1 MTIRFGW
8 LRETVLMWVSGTGVC
23 LVLLACGGG
32 GGGTGVGNTSP
43 SPFPPSIV
51 SFLPGKGALTAGQG
65 TTLTAVYTNAT
76 SATVDQGVG
85 AVQSGVPV
93 KVSPEASTNYTLTA
107 LGQGASATATLT
119 LTVVPPPAISSFS
132 ASTQDV
138 LAGGTTQLTPQF
150 SGGAGTI
157 DQGIGAVIS
166 GVPVTTS
173 ALNGATTFTLTVTNA
188 AGDSVQ
194 LALPVAIHDR
204 VTFLAG
210 SGGTLVGSTLQDL
223 TPGTSCTA
231 VTAVPATG
239 YAFSLWTG
247 TNGFA
252 STSSNPLIV
261 ASVNSSQAITAKFTT
276 AICVLTYVAG
286 ANGSLTGSTVQSV
299 AYGGSGTAVTAVPSP
314 GYHFVQWSDGSTV
327 NPRTDTS
334 VTANVSVTATFAI
347 NTLTLAYAAG
357 ANGTL
362 TGTSSQ
368 IVSYLASGTA
378 VTAVP
383 SPGYHFVQWS
393 DGSTVNPRTDTSVTA
408 NVSVTATFAINTFTI
423 SFQAGPNGTVG
434 APTSQVVNY
443 GGNTTLIAALP
454 SSGYTFLNWTGTN
467 GFVMTTTNPVNVTN
481 VTSDMTVTANFTNL
495 NVVNFMA
502 GSGGT
507 LTGTASQSVANGGS
521 ATSVTAVP
529 NANYGFLNWTGTGG
543 FITTASNPLTVFNVT
558 GNMTLTANFLHVPII
573 NYFATSSTTIGKGQ
587 TGVLNWSPISFAT
600 SASIDQGV
608 GSVSTGSSYALVTPT
623 VTTTYTLTATN
634 SAGSSSSQT
643 TITVVPAPVITS
655 FTATP
660 SAVVP
665 GQPTTLAWTVTG
677 TGPFTYSLNQGI
689 GTVTGNS
696 VNVTPPTGAIVYTLT
711 VSAYGVVQANVT
723 VLSGAP
729 ATLSY
734 TPSTL
739 VYSKNVAITPVS
751 PASTGGTITSYW
763 SSPSLPSGLSVDPNT
778 GIISGTPTGI
788 AALASYTITGDN
800 VYGSVH
806 TTVNVTVNDTPPSVT
821 YGSGP
826 FSYKVGS
833 TVTLSPTNTGGAV
846 TGWSISPSLPA
857 GLTFNTSNGQIT
869 GIPSAITASQSYTV
883 TATNSGGSSSPVL
896 VIATSQTPPVIA
908 YGSPSYTSYVGVSIR
923 TIAPTNTGDPATWA
937 IYPSLPQN
945 LIFDSGSGQISG
957 TPSGL
962 SSGTLYTV
970 EATNLA
976 GSSQATF
983 TLSVS
988 VPAPVITTQPF
999 GQILSIGAVP
1009 TFAVAATGTGTLTY
1023 QWYCNGYSIGGAN
1036 NITYVAPSFQATD
1049 DGKIYTVM
1057 VSDTYGNTTTSVPAV
1072 TSLLHDLPTWLAA
1085 NPNIAAAILWQFQAE
1100 TSNVYQAPA
1109 STDKIAWSQWSA
1121 SQQSDLVTAYQNAAA
1136 WYSAGCPAVTMTP
1149 GSSTP
1154 NDQPLNNNPGVTS
1167 DTASANLWVDPTY
1180 MWNLYVANVG
1190 FALMLETSN
1199 QLPWSMTTYTPDQL
1213 RWILDSSTMGWYL
1226 ENWNQFAIGTYDE
1239 AGFPTLRANNRPRT
1253 DFADP
1258 RWTYLWLRNSGII
1271 GSTRL
1276 NSIVSMLDWMRH
1288 DLWHFF
1294 GADEFGNDQAIW
1306 QYRGYA
1312 PLSKIINGTI
1322 DANNPSYGVQH
1333 WTAGCHG
1340 STGFMHT
1347 LMRTLNIPVQPVW
1360 VCGHEMPYFM
1370 SEDLYMDHGDDPYN
1384 LNVTSSTAPSL
1395 DLLISSATWRSRF
1408 TSDETVNILDDND
1421 PALAFVGYTAVN
1433 FPRN

>member
-1 MTIRFGW
+1 LTIRFGW

-368 IVSYLASGTA
+368 IVSYLASGTAVTAVPNPGYHFVQWSDGSTVNPRTDTSVTANVSVTATFAINTLTLAYAAGANGTLTGTSSQIVSYLASGTAVTAVPNPGYHFVQWSDGSTVNPRTDTSVTANVSVTATFAINALTLAYAAGANGTLTGTSSQIVNYLASGTA

-1009 TFAVAATGTGTLTY
+1009 TFAVAATGTGTLT
-1023 QWYCNGYSIGGAN
+1023 S
-1036 NITYVAPSFQATD
+1036 
-1049 DGKIYTVM
+1049 
-1057 VSDTYGNTTTSVPAV
+1057 SVQKF
-1072 TSLLHDLPTWLAA
+1072 L
-1085 NPNIAAAILWQFQAE
+1085 
-1100 TSNVYQAPA
+1100 
-1109 STDKIAWSQWSA
+1109 
-1121 SQQSDLVTAYQNAAA
+1121 
-1136 WYSAGCPAVTMTP
+1136 
-1149 GSSTP
+1149 
-1154 NDQPLNNNPGVTS
+1154 
-1167 DTASANLWVDPTY
+1167 
-1180 MWNLYVANVG
+1180 
-1190 FALMLETSN
+1190 
-1199 QLPWSMTTYTPDQL
+1199 
-1213 RWILDSSTMGWYL
+1213 
-1226 ENWNQFAIGTYDE
+1226 
-1239 AGFPTLRANNRPRT
+1239 
-1253 DFADP
+1253 
-1258 RWTYLWLRNSGII
+1258 
-1271 GSTRL
+1271 
-1276 NSIVSMLDWMRH
+1276 
-1288 DLWHFF
+1288 
-1294 GADEFGNDQAIW
+1294 
-1306 QYRGYA
+1306 
-1312 PLSKIINGTI
+1312 
-1322 DANNPSYGVQH
+1322 
-1333 WTAGCHG
+1333 
-1340 STGFMHT
+1340 
-1347 LMRTLNIPVQPVW
+1347 
-1360 VCGHEMPYFM
+1360 
-1370 SEDLYMDHGDDPYN
+1370 
-1384 LNVTSSTAPSL
+1384 
-1395 DLLISSATWRSRF
+1395 
-1408 TSDETVNILDDND
+1408 
-1421 PALAFVGYTAVN
+1421 
-1433 FPRN
+1433 

>member
-1 MTIRFGW
+1 
-8 LRETVLMWVSGTGVC
+8 
-23 LVLLACGGG
+23 
-32 GGGTGVGNTSP
+32 
-43 SPFPPSIV
+43 
-51 SFLPGKGALTAGQG
+51 
-65 TTLTAVYTNAT
+65 
-76 SATVDQGVG
+76 
-85 AVQSGVPV
+85 
-93 KVSPEASTNYTLTA
+93 
-107 LGQGASATATLT
+107 
-119 LTVVPPPAISSFS
+119 
-132 ASTQDV
+132 
-138 LAGGTTQLTPQF
+138 
-150 SGGAGTI
+150 
-157 DQGIGAVIS
+157 
-166 GVPVTTS
+166 
-173 ALNGATTFTLTVTNA
+173 
-188 AGDSVQ
+188 
-194 LALPVAIHDR
+194 
-204 VTFLAG
+204 
-210 SGGTLVGSTLQDL
+210 
-223 TPGTSCTA
+223 
-231 VTAVPATG
+231 
-239 YAFSLWTG
+239 
-247 TNGFA
+247 
-252 STSSNPLIV
+252 
-261 ASVNSSQAITAKFTT
+261 VN
-276 AICVLTYVAG
+276 
-286 ANGSLTGSTVQSV
+286 
-299 AYGGSGTAVTAVPSP
+299 
-314 GYHFVQWSDGSTV
+314 
-327 NPRTDTS
+327 
-334 VTANVSVTATFAI
+334 
-347 NTLTLAYAAG
+347 
-357 ANGTL
+357 
-362 TGTSSQ
+362 
-368 IVSYLASGTA
+368 YLASGTA

-1009 TFAVAATGTGTLTY
+1009 TFAVAATGTGTLT
-1023 QWYCNGYSIGGAN
+1023 S
-1036 NITYVAPSFQATD
+1036 
-1049 DGKIYTVM
+1049 
-1057 VSDTYGNTTTSVPAV
+1057 SVQKF
-1072 TSLLHDLPTWLAA
+1072 L
-1085 NPNIAAAILWQFQAE
+1085 
-1100 TSNVYQAPA
+1100 
-1109 STDKIAWSQWSA
+1109 
-1121 SQQSDLVTAYQNAAA
+1121 
-1136 WYSAGCPAVTMTP
+1136 
-1149 GSSTP
+1149 
-1154 NDQPLNNNPGVTS
+1154 
-1167 DTASANLWVDPTY
+1167 
-1180 MWNLYVANVG
+1180 
-1190 FALMLETSN
+1190 
-1199 QLPWSMTTYTPDQL
+1199 
-1213 RWILDSSTMGWYL
+1213 
-1226 ENWNQFAIGTYDE
+1226 
-1239 AGFPTLRANNRPRT
+1239 
-1253 DFADP
+1253 
-1258 RWTYLWLRNSGII
+1258 
-1271 GSTRL
+1271 
-1276 NSIVSMLDWMRH
+1276 
-1288 DLWHFF
+1288 
-1294 GADEFGNDQAIW
+1294 
-1306 QYRGYA
+1306 
-1312 PLSKIINGTI
+1312 
-1322 DANNPSYGVQH
+1322 
-1333 WTAGCHG
+1333 
-1340 STGFMHT
+1340 
-1347 LMRTLNIPVQPVW
+1347 
-1360 VCGHEMPYFM
+1360 
-1370 SEDLYMDHGDDPYN
+1370 
-1384 LNVTSSTAPSL
+1384 
-1395 DLLISSATWRSRF
+1395 
-1408 TSDETVNILDDND
+1408 
-1421 PALAFVGYTAVN
+1421 
-1433 FPRN
+1433 

>member
-368 IVSYLASGTA
+368 IVSYLASGTAVTAVPNPGYHFVQWSDGSTVNPRTDTSVTANVSVTATFAINALTLAYAAGANGTLTGTSSQIVNYLASGTA

-1009 TFAVAATGTGTLTY
+1009 TFAVAATGTGTLT
-1023 QWYCNGYSIGGAN
+1023 S
-1036 NITYVAPSFQATD
+1036 
-1049 DGKIYTVM
+1049 
-1057 VSDTYGNTTTSVPAV
+1057 SVQKF
-1072 TSLLHDLPTWLAA
+1072 L
-1085 NPNIAAAILWQFQAE
+1085 
-1100 TSNVYQAPA
+1100 
-1109 STDKIAWSQWSA
+1109 
-1121 SQQSDLVTAYQNAAA
+1121 
-1136 WYSAGCPAVTMTP
+1136 
-1149 GSSTP
+1149 
-1154 NDQPLNNNPGVTS
+1154 
-1167 DTASANLWVDPTY
+1167 
-1180 MWNLYVANVG
+1180 
-1190 FALMLETSN
+1190 
-1199 QLPWSMTTYTPDQL
+1199 
-1213 RWILDSSTMGWYL
+1213 
-1226 ENWNQFAIGTYDE
+1226 
-1239 AGFPTLRANNRPRT
+1239 
-1253 DFADP
+1253 
-1258 RWTYLWLRNSGII
+1258 
-1271 GSTRL
+1271 
-1276 NSIVSMLDWMRH
+1276 
-1288 DLWHFF
+1288 
-1294 GADEFGNDQAIW
+1294 
-1306 QYRGYA
+1306 
-1312 PLSKIINGTI
+1312 
-1322 DANNPSYGVQH
+1322 
-1333 WTAGCHG
+1333 
-1340 STGFMHT
+1340 
-1347 LMRTLNIPVQPVW
+1347 
-1360 VCGHEMPYFM
+1360 
-1370 SEDLYMDHGDDPYN
+1370 
-1384 LNVTSSTAPSL
+1384 
-1395 DLLISSATWRSRF
+1395 
-1408 TSDETVNILDDND
+1408 
-1421 PALAFVGYTAVN
+1421 
-1433 FPRN
+1433 

>member
-383 SPGYHFVQWS
+383 NPGYHFVQWSDGSTVNPRTDTSVTANVSVTATFAINTLNLAYAPGANGTLTGTSSQIVSYLASGTAVTSVPNPGYHFVQWS

-1009 TFAVAATGTGTLTY
+1009 TFAVAATGTGTLT
-1023 QWYCNGYSIGGAN
+1023 S
-1036 NITYVAPSFQATD
+1036 
-1049 DGKIYTVM
+1049 
-1057 VSDTYGNTTTSVPAV
+1057 SVQKF
-1072 TSLLHDLPTWLAA
+1072 L
-1085 NPNIAAAILWQFQAE
+1085 
-1100 TSNVYQAPA
+1100 
-1109 STDKIAWSQWSA
+1109 
-1121 SQQSDLVTAYQNAAA
+1121 
-1136 WYSAGCPAVTMTP
+1136 
-1149 GSSTP
+1149 
-1154 NDQPLNNNPGVTS
+1154 
-1167 DTASANLWVDPTY
+1167 
-1180 MWNLYVANVG
+1180 
-1190 FALMLETSN
+1190 
-1199 QLPWSMTTYTPDQL
+1199 
-1213 RWILDSSTMGWYL
+1213 
-1226 ENWNQFAIGTYDE
+1226 
-1239 AGFPTLRANNRPRT
+1239 
-1253 DFADP
+1253 
-1258 RWTYLWLRNSGII
+1258 
-1271 GSTRL
+1271 
-1276 NSIVSMLDWMRH
+1276 
-1288 DLWHFF
+1288 
-1294 GADEFGNDQAIW
+1294 
-1306 QYRGYA
+1306 
-1312 PLSKIINGTI
+1312 
-1322 DANNPSYGVQH
+1322 
-1333 WTAGCHG
+1333 
-1340 STGFMHT
+1340 
-1347 LMRTLNIPVQPVW
+1347 
-1360 VCGHEMPYFM
+1360 
-1370 SEDLYMDHGDDPYN
+1370 
-1384 LNVTSSTAPSL
+1384 
-1395 DLLISSATWRSRF
+1395 
-1408 TSDETVNILDDND
+1408 
-1421 PALAFVGYTAVN
+1421 
-1433 FPRN
+1433 